1 MERLQSAERVADAE
15 GRQYHINLA
24 PGEVAPAIILVG
36 DPRRAERVAG
46 LFDRV
51 DVERRN
57 REFVTFTGVHQGLR
71 VSVMGTGMG
80 AGSTEIAVI
89 ELCQCVDDPV
99 MIRCGSSGALQ
110 AGMALGDLVITQGAL
125 RMENASLHFVDPG
138 YPAVADPQV
147 ILALA
152 QAADEGGQR
161 FHVGLTA
168 TAPGFYGAQGRRI
181 PGFPPRDPA
190 IVDRLAAQG
199 IANLEMEASTLLTL
213 ATLRGFAAG
222 AVCAVYAT
230 RVDNLFI
237 DEATK
242 DAAELACIQAGL
254 RAQHLMAA
262 MRARRGGRALWH
274 PGLGL

>member
-1 MERLQSAERVADAE
+1 MDRLQSAERVADAE

-46 LFDRV
+46 LFDTV
-51 DVERRN
+51 ELERRN
-57 REFVTFTGVHQGLR
+57 REFVTFTGVHDGLR
-71 VSVMGTGMG
+71 VTVMGTGMG

-110 AGMALGDLVITQGAL
+110 AGMHLGDLVITQGAL
-125 RMENASLHFVDPG
+125 RMESASLHFVDVG

-152 QAADEGGQR
+152 QAADEGGSR

-181 PGFPPRDPA
+181 PGFPCRDPH
-190 IVDRLAAQG
+190 IVDKLAEQG
-199 IANLEMEASTLLTL
+199 ISNLEMEASTLLTL
-213 ATLRGFAAG
+213 ATLRRFPAG
-222 AVCAVYAT
+222 AICAVYAT
-230 RVDNLFI
+230 RVDNQFI
-237 DEATK
+237 DGETK
-242 DAAELACIQAGL
+242 DAAELACVRAGL
-254 RAQHLMAA
+254 RAQHIVAA
-262 MRARRGGRALWH
+262 MRTRRGSRALWH